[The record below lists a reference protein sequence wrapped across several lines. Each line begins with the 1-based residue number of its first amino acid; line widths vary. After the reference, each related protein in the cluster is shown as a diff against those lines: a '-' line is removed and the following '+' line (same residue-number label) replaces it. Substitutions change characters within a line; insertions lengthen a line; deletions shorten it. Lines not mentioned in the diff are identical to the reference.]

1 MDQRNHTTDELMTQA
16 AHCLANTYARFPVA
30 LVKGSGARVWDAEG
44 KTYLDFAAGIAVDVL
59 GHCHPKVVE
68 AIRVQAETLLH
79 VSNLYY
85 IEPQIRLARV
95 LCEQSFG
102 DKVFFC
108 NSGAEANEAAIKLA
122 RRYAKVRWSSDRY
135 EIVCMRDSF
144 HGRTM
149 ATVTATGQAKYSQG
163 FEPLLPGFKHIPFND
178 LAAAE
183 RAIDSRTCAVL
194 VEPIQGEGGVRVP
207 DNDYLPG
214 LRQLCSDREV
224 LLMLDEVQ
232 TGMGRTGRLFAY
244 EHSGI
249 EPDVMTL
256 AKGLG
261 GGLPIGAMIAKE
273 TVADAFVPGSHAST
287 FGGNPFVTTVALAV
301 LTEILD
307 ARLPEHAAKIG
318 AYFRERLQQLAT
330 RYSFVKEARGKG
342 LMLALELTVPAKPIV
357 ERCLQRGLL
366 ILIAGDQVLR
376 FVPPL
381 IIGEPEVDEAMRVLD
396 LVLAE
401 KSS

>member
-1 MDQRNHTTDELMTQA
+1 MSATDELMMQA
-16 AHCLANTYARFPVA
+16 ARYLANTYARFPVA

-68 AIRVQAETLLH
+68 AIRTQAETLLH
-79 VSNLYY
+79 VSNLYH
-85 IEPQIRLARV
+85 IEPQIRLARA
-95 LCEQSFG
+95 LSEHSCG
-102 DKVFFC
+102 GKVFFC

-122 RRYAKVRWSSDRY
+122 RRYTKARWSSDRY
-135 EIVCMRDSF
+135 EIICMRDSF

-178 LAAAE
+178 LPAAE

-207 DNDYLPG
+207 DDDYLPG
-214 LRQLCSDREV
+214 LRQLCSEREV

-244 EHSGI
+244 EHWGI
-249 EPDVMTL
+249 RPDIVTL

-261 GGLPIGAMIAKE
+261 GGLPIGAMIAKKP
-273 TVADAFVPGSHAST
+273 VADAFVPGSHAST
-287 FGGNPFVTTVALAV
+287 FGGNPFVTTVALTV

-307 ARLPEHAAKIG
+307 SRLPERAAKIG
-318 AYFRERLQQLAT
+318 AYLLERLQQLAA
-330 RYSFVKEARGKG
+330 RYPFVKEARGKG
-342 LMLALELTVPAKPIV
+342 LMLALELTMPARPIV
-357 ERCLQRGLL
+357 ERCLDRGLL
-366 ILIAGDQVLR
+366 ILVAGDQVLR

-381 IIGEPEVDEAMRVLD
+381 IISEAEADEAIGILD
-396 LVLAE
+396 PVLAE
-401 KSS
+401 HV

>member
-1 MDQRNHTTDELMTQA
+1 MDQTTELMAQA
-16 AHCLANTYARFPVA
+16 ARWLANTYARFPVA
-30 LVKGSGARVWDAEG
+30 LVKGSGVRVWDAEG

-85 IEPQIRLARV
+85 IEPQIRLARA
-95 LCEQSFG
+95 LSEQSFG
-102 DKVFFC
+102 GKVFFC

-122 RRYAKVRWSSDRY
+122 RRYATARWSSDRH

-149 ATVTATGQAKYSQG
+149 ATVTATGQSKYSQG

-207 DNDYLPG
+207 DDDYLPG
-214 LRQLCSDREV
+214 LRQLCSEREV

-287 FGGNPFVTTVALAV
+287 FGGNPFVTTVALTV

-307 ARLPEHAAKIG
+307 ARLSDRAAKIG
-318 AYFRERLQQLAT
+318 AYFLERLQQLVT

-357 ERCLQRGLL
+357 DRCLQRGLL
-366 ILIAGDQVLR
+366 ILIAGDQALR

-381 IIGEPEVDEAMRVLD
+381 IIGEAEVDEAIRILD

>member
-1 MDQRNHTTDELMTQA
+1 MSATDELMAQA
-16 AHCLANTYARFPVA
+16 ARYLANTYARFPIA
-30 LVKGSGARVWDAEG
+30 PVKGSGARIWDADG
-44 KTYLDFAAGIAVDVL
+44 KTYLDFTAGIAVDVL

-68 AIRVQAETLLH
+68 AIRMQAETLLH
-79 VSNLYY
+79 VSNLYV
-85 IEPQIRLARV
+85 IEPQVRLARA
-95 LCEQSFG
+95 LSEQSFG
-102 DKVFFC
+102 GKVFFC

-122 RRYAKVRWSSDRY
+122 RRYAKTRWSSDRY

-194 VEPIQGEGGVRVP
+194 VEPIQGEGGVSVP
-207 DNDYLPG
+207 DDDYLPG
-214 LRQLCSDREV
+214 LRQLCSERDV
-224 LLMLDEVQ
+224 LLILDEVQ

-287 FGGNPFVTTVALAV
+287 FGGNPFVTTVALTV

-307 ARLPEHAAKIG
+307 ARLSDRAAKIG
-318 AYFRERLQQLAT
+318 AYFLERLQQLAT
-330 RYSFVKEARGKG
+330 RYPFVKEARGKG
-342 LMLALELTVPAKPIV
+342 LMLALELRVPAKPIV
-357 ERCLQRGLL
+357 DRCLQRGLL

-381 IIGEPEVDEAMRVLD
+381 IIGEPEVDEAIRILD

-401 KSS
+401 TLS

>member
-1 MDQRNHTTDELMTQA
+1 MSATDELMAQA
-16 AHCLANTYARFPVA
+16 ARWLANTYARFPVA
-30 LVKGSGARVWDAEG
+30 LVKGSGVRVWDAEG
-44 KTYLDFAAGIAVDVL
+44 KTYLDCAAGIAVDLL

-68 AIRVQAETLLH
+68 AIRVQSETLLH

-85 IEPQIRLARV
+85 IEPQVRLARA
-95 LCEQSFG
+95 LSEQSFG
-102 DKVFFC
+102 GKVFFC

-122 RRYAKVRWSSDRY
+122 RRYAKARWSSDRY

-207 DNDYLPG
+207 GDDYLPG
-214 LRQLCSDREV
+214 LRQLCSEREV

-287 FGGNPFVTTVALAV
+287 FGGNPFVTTVALTV

-318 AYFRERLQQLAT
+318 AYFLERLQQLAT
-330 RYSFVKEARGKG
+330 RYPFVKEARGKG
-342 LMLALELTVPAKPIV
+342 LMLALELRVPAKPIV

-381 IIGEPEVDEAMRVLD
+381 IIGEAEVDEAMRVLD